1 MALNV
6 WTQRSGYRF
15 STIQERSIVNI
26 SLPSQNDSVTTVL
39 IGNAGTGYPTNGG
52 SFYTTGG
59 SGTGMTIQVFS
70 PSGYLQAVSIN
81 NPGVGYR
88 DGDVITILA
97 GGNNATV
104 ILNIEFLAT
113 YSVISGKLPPGL
125 RIVNNTIQGTPFEV
139 PRTTEFEFVIRATN
153 GTQIADRTFFWTVE
167 GADQPVWQTAAG
179 SLPIGPNNVYYIL
192 DSSYIDFQ
200 LMAVDTDTAAG
211 QSLKY
216 FIASNDGSLPPGLVL
231 TDSGRIVGWVQPA
244 LVIPDSAGNGY
255 FDTAVY
261 DTVAFDF
268 GYRSTNGYDS
278 YIYDNTIFDF
288 STASLSPKKLNRN
301 YEFIV
306 TITDGD
312 TEVKRKFKIYVVGD
326 DYFRADNTIT
336 TAGSGSFMVDATY
349 VRAPIWVTPANLGV
363 RRANNYQTIRLDTYE
378 DLDLGPIIYSLD
390 ASKQWA
396 QTTNYKIN
404 DLVLY
409 QSKTYLC
416 LEAHTSTTSFAT
428 AKWQLQELPPGMQF
442 DPSTAEVFGVVPY
455 QPAITKTYRFTV
467 TATRLSDRTE
477 TASSQR
483 TFTVQVLGEVES
495 VMSWVSNPDLGIIEA
510 NLISNLSV
518 VASSTVTDSVIL
530 YVKTEGE
537 LPPGLTL
544 ALDGEIVG
552 KVSQFGDGAQYQGIW
567 TAMRSYNANTVVKY
581 NNIYYKAI
589 INSTSAT
596 FNTSQWAAYSFAN
609 PGIVTVDG
617 GSFTLDAG
625 TTTFD
630 RVYSFTIQSRDILGY
645 NAISRT
651 FSLTVN
657 TPNNRLYSN
666 ITARPYLKLDQ
677 REMFKSFIRNGNVF
691 DATAIYRPGDSNF
704 GIQNDLKMTVY
715 SGIETKTAAQV
726 VSVVGQNHTKKRFK
740 LGEVKKAQAKIPG
753 TNTVVYEVVY
763 IDVIDP
769 LEIGDTY
776 LDLAVAGS
784 IDPMMATVDQ
794 TNIYFNGPF
803 DTSERF
809 WGRPQPYSVTADR
822 SDVYPDGEF
831 RGPSSI
837 TLWRKR
843 IEQLGLH
850 DRNYMPLWMRTVQD
864 GSVQELGFVSA
875 IPLCFCKVGRGE
887 DIMLNIKNYL
897 KTTPDFSFNKID
909 YTIDRYTIDSV
920 TGDASDKYIVFRNDR
935 TIIA

>member
-1 MALNV
+1 MALNI
-6 WTQRSGYRF
+6 WTEQSGYRF
-15 STIQERSIVNI
+15 DTVQERSVVNI
-26 SLPSQNDSVTTVL
+26 LLPANNSVG
-39 IGNAGTGYPTNGG
+39 I
-52 SFYTTGG
+52 
-59 SGTGMTIQVFS
+59 
-70 PSGYLQAVSIN
+70 
-81 NPGVGYR
+81 
-88 DGDVITILA
+88 
-97 GGNNATV
+97 
-104 ILNIEFLAT
+104 T

-125 RIVNNTIQGTPFEV
+125 RIVNNTIQGSPFEV
-139 PRTTEFEFVIRATN
+139 PRTTDFKFVVRASN
-153 GTQIADRTFFWTVE
+153 GTDLADRTFFWTIE

-200 LMAVDTDTAAG
+200 LLATDTDTAAG

-216 FIASNDGSLPPGLVL
+216 FIASNEGTLPPGLVL
-231 TDSGRIVGWVQPA
+231 TDSGRIAGWVQPA
-244 LVIPDSAGNGY
+244 LVIPTAAGNGY

-261 DTVAFDF
+261 DAVAFDF
-268 GYRSTNGYDS
+268 GYRSSNGYDS
-278 YIYDNTIFDF
+278 YIYDTAIFDF

-378 DLDLGPIIYSLD
+378 DLDLGPIVYSLD
-390 ASKQWA
+390 STNPDLSAS
-396 QTTNYKIN
+396 
-404 DLVLY
+404 V
-409 QSKTYLC
+409 
-416 LEAHTSTTSFAT
+416 
-428 AKWQLQELPPGMQF
+428 LPPGMQF
-442 DPSTAEVFGVVPY
+442 DQGTAEVFGVVPY

-467 TATRLSDRTE
+467 SATRLSDRSE
-477 TASSQR
+477 TATSKR

-495 VMSWVSNPDLGIIEA
+495 VMGWITGSNLGNIEA

-518 VASSTVTDSVIL
+518 VASTTITDSVIL
-530 YVKTEGE
+530 YVKTGGA

-552 KVSQFGDGAQYQGIW
+552 KVTQFGDSVQYQGLW
-567 TAMRSYNANTVVKY
+567 TAMRNYNINNVVLRSG
-581 NNIYYKAI
+581 IYYKAI
-589 INSTSAT
+589 MSSVSAT
-596 FNTSQWAAYSFAN
+596 FNISHWVVHTFTNQ
-609 PGIVTVDG
+609 GIVTFDG
-617 GSFTLDAG
+617 SSLSLDAG
-625 TTTFD
+625 TTTLD
-630 RVYSFTIQSRDILGY
+630 REYSFTINARDILGY
-645 NAISRT
+645 SAISRT
-651 FSLTVN
+651 FNLTVI

-666 ITARPYLKLDQ
+666 ITAKPYLKLDQ
-677 REMFKSFIRNGNVF
+677 REMFKTFIRNTSVF
-691 DATAIYRPGDSNF
+691 DATAIYRPGDANF
-704 GIQNDLKMTVY
+704 GIQNDLKMSVY
-715 SGIETKTAAQV
+715 AGIETKTAAQV
-726 VSVVGQNHTKKRFK
+726 VSVVGQNHRKKRFK
-740 LGEVKKAQAKIPG
+740 LGDIKLARAKVPA
-753 TNTVVYEVVY
+753 TNTVVYEVIY

-769 LEIGDTY
+769 LEIGDKT
-776 LDLAVAGS
+776 LDLAVVGS

-831 RGPSSI
+831 RGPGSI
-837 TLWRKR
+837 SLWRKR

-864 GSVQELGFVSA
+864 GSVQELGFVNA
-875 IPLCFCKVGRGE
+875 IPLCFCKVGRGA
-887 DIMLNIKNYL
+887 DILLNIKNYL
-897 KTTPDFSFNKID
+897 KNNTDFSFNKID

-920 TGDASDKYIVFRNDR
+920 TGDTTDKYIVFRNDR
-935 TIIA
+935 TIIT

>member
-1 MALNV
+1 MALNI
-6 WTQRSGYRF
+6 WTERSGYRF
-15 STIQERSIVNI
+15 DTVQERSVVNLA
-26 SLPSQNDSVTTVL
+26 LPANNSVG
-39 IGNAGTGYPTNGG
+39 I
-52 SFYTTGG
+52 
-59 SGTGMTIQVFS
+59 
-70 PSGYLQAVSIN
+70 
-81 NPGVGYR
+81 
-88 DGDVITILA
+88 
-97 GGNNATV
+97 
-104 ILNIEFLAT
+104 T

-125 RIVNNTIQGTPFEV
+125 RIVNNTIQGSPFEV
-139 PRTTEFEFVIRATN
+139 PRTTDFKFVVRASN
-153 GTQIADRTFFWTVE
+153 GTSIADRTFFWTIE

-200 LMAVDTDTAAG
+200 LLATDTDTAAG

-216 FIASNDGSLPPGLVL
+216 FIASDEGSLPPGLVL
-231 TDSGRIVGWVQPA
+231 TDSGRIAGWVQPA
-244 LVIPDSAGNGY
+244 LVIPLTAGNGF

-268 GYRSTNGYDS
+268 GYRSSNGYDS
-278 YIYDNTIFDF
+278 YIYDTAIFDF

-378 DLDLGPIIYSLD
+378 DLDLGPIVYSLD
-390 ASKQWA
+390 TVNPDLTAS
-396 QTTNYKIN
+396 
-404 DLVLY
+404 V
-409 QSKTYLC
+409 
-416 LEAHTSTTSFAT
+416 
-428 AKWQLQELPPGMQF
+428 LPPGMQF
-442 DPSTAEVFGVVPY
+442 DQGTAEVFGVVPY
-455 QPAITKTYRFTV
+455 QPAITKTYQFTV
-467 TATRLSDRTE
+467 SATRLSDRAE
-477 TASSQR
+477 TATSKR

-495 VMSWVSNPDLGIIEA
+495 VMGWISGSNLGLIEA

-518 VASSTVTDSVIL
+518 VASTTITDSVIL
-530 YVKTEGE
+530 YVKTSGE
-537 LPPGLTL
+537 LPPGLSL

-552 KVSQFGDGAQYQGIW
+552 KVSQFGDSIQYQGLW
-567 TAMRSYNANTVVKY
+567 TAMRNYNINNVVLR
-581 NNIYYKAI
+581 NGIYYKAI
-589 INSTSAT
+589 MSSTSAT
-596 FNTSQWAAYSFAN
+596 FNTSHWAEHIFTTQ
-609 PGIVTVDG
+609 GIVTFDG
-617 GSFTLDAG
+617 GSFSLDAG
-625 TTTFD
+625 NTTFD
-630 RVYSFTIQSRDILGY
+630 REYSFTINARDILGY
-645 NAISRT
+645 SAISRT
-651 FSLTVN
+651 FNLTVI

-666 ITARPYLKLDQ
+666 ITAKPYLKLDQ
-677 REMFKSFIRNGNVF
+677 REMFKTFIRNSNVF
-691 DATAIYRPGDSNF
+691 DATAIYRPGDANF
-704 GIQNDLKMTVY
+704 GVQNELKMSVY
-715 SGIETKTAAQV
+715 AGIETKTAAQV
-726 VSVVGQNHTKKRFK
+726 VSVVGQNHRKKRFK
-740 LGEVKKAQAKIPG
+740 LGDIKLAQAKVPA
-753 TNTVVYEVVY
+753 TNDVVYEVIY

-769 LEIGDTY
+769 LEIDGKT

-784 IDPMMATVDQ
+784 IDPILTTVDQ

-803 DTSERF
+803 DTPERF

-831 RGPSSI
+831 RGPASI
-837 TLWRKR
+837 SLWRKR

-875 IPLCFCKVGRGE
+875 IPLCFCKVGRGT
-887 DIMLNIKNYL
+887 DILLNIKNYL
-897 KTTPDFSFNKID
+897 KNNTDFSFNKID

-920 TGDASDKYIVFRNDR
+920 TGDTTDKYIVFRNDR
-935 TIIA
+935 TIIT

>member
-1 MALNV
+1 MALNI
-6 WTQRSGYRF
+6 WTERSGYRF
-15 STIQERSIVNI
+15 DTVQERSVVNI
-26 SLPSQNDSVTTVL
+26 LLPANNIV
-39 IGNAGTGYPTNGG
+39 G
-52 SFYTTGG
+52 
-59 SGTGMTIQVFS
+59 
-70 PSGYLQAVSIN
+70 IN
-81 NPGVGYR
+81 
-88 DGDVITILA
+88 
-97 GGNNATV
+97 
-104 ILNIEFLAT
+104 

-125 RIVNNTIQGTPFEV
+125 RIVNNTIQGSPFEV
-139 PRTTEFEFVIRATN
+139 PRTTDFKFVVRASN
-153 GTQIADRTFFWTVE
+153 GAELADRTFFWTIE
-167 GADQPVWQTAAG
+167 GSDQPVWQTAAG

-200 LMAVDTDTAAG
+200 LLATDTDTAAG
-211 QSLKY
+211 QLLKY
-216 FIASNDGSLPPGLVL
+216 FIASNEGTLPPGLVL
-231 TDSGRIVGWVQPA
+231 TDSGRIAGWVQPA
-244 LVIPDSAGNGY
+244 LVIPTAAGNGY

-261 DTVAFDF
+261 DAVAFDF
-268 GYRSTNGYDS
+268 GYRSSNGYDS
-278 YIYDNTIFDF
+278 YIYDTAIFDF

-301 YEFIV
+301 YEFVV

-349 VRAPIWVTPANLGV
+349 VRAPIWVTSANLGV

-378 DLDLGPIIYSLD
+378 DLDLGPIVYSLD
-390 ASKQWA
+390 STNPDLTAS
-396 QTTNYKIN
+396 
-404 DLVLY
+404 V
-409 QSKTYLC
+409 
-416 LEAHTSTTSFAT
+416 
-428 AKWQLQELPPGMQF
+428 LPPGMQF
-442 DPSTAEVFGVVPY
+442 DQGTAEVFGVVPY

-467 TATRLSDRTE
+467 SATRLSDRSE
-477 TASSQR
+477 TATSKR

-495 VMSWVSNPDLGIIEA
+495 VMGWITGSNLGNIEA

-518 VASSTVTDSVIL
+518 VASTTITNSVIL
-530 YVKTEGE
+530 YVKTSGA

-552 KVSQFGDGAQYQGIW
+552 KVTQFGDSVQYQGLW
-567 TAMRSYNANTVVKY
+567 TAMRNYNINNVVLRSG
-581 NNIYYKAI
+581 IYYKAI
-589 INSTSAT
+589 MSNVSAT
-596 FNTSQWAAYSFAN
+596 FNTSHWVVHTFTNQ
-609 PGIVTVDG
+609 GIVTFDG
-617 GSFTLDAG
+617 SNFSLDSG
-625 TTTFD
+625 TTTLD
-630 RVYSFTIQSRDILGY
+630 REYSFTINARDILGY
-645 NAISRT
+645 SAISRT
-651 FSLTVN
+651 FNLTVI

-666 ITARPYLKLDQ
+666 ITAKPYLKLDQ
-677 REMFKSFIRNGNVF
+677 REMFKTFIRNSSVF
-691 DATAIYRPGDSNF
+691 DATAIYRPGDANF
-704 GIQNDLKMTVY
+704 GIQNDLKMSVY

-726 VSVVGQNHTKKRFK
+726 VSVVGQNHRKKRFK
-740 LGEVKKAQAKIPG
+740 LGEIKLAQAKVPA
-753 TNTVVYEVVY
+753 TNTVVYEVIY

-769 LEIGDTY
+769 LEIGDKT

-831 RGPSSI
+831 RGPASI
-837 TLWRKR
+837 SLWRKR

-875 IPLCFCKVGRGE
+875 IPLCFCKVGRGA
-887 DIMLNIKNYL
+887 DIVLNIKNYL
-897 KTTPDFSFNKID
+897 KNNTDFSFNKID

-920 TGDASDKYIVFRNDR
+920 TGDTTDKYIVFRNDR
-935 TIIA
+935 TIIT

>member
-1 MALNV
+1 MALNI
-6 WTQRSGYRF
+6 WTERSGYRF
-15 STIQERSIVNI
+15 NTVQERSVVNVL
-26 SLPSQNDSVTTVL
+26 LPSNHSVE
-39 IGNAGTGYPTNGG
+39 
-52 SFYTTGG
+52 
-59 SGTGMTIQVFS
+59 
-70 PSGYLQAVSIN
+70 IN
-81 NPGVGYR
+81 
-88 DGDVITILA
+88 
-97 GGNNATV
+97 
-104 ILNIEFLAT
+104 

-125 RIVNNTIQGTPFEV
+125 RIVNNTIQGSPFEV
-139 PRTTEFEFVIRATN
+139 PRTSDFKFVVRASNVTDL
-153 GTQIADRTFFWTVE
+153 ADRTFFWTIE
-167 GADQPVWQTAAG
+167 GSDQPVWQTAAG
-179 SLPIGPNNVYYIL
+179 SLPVGPNNVYYIL

-200 LMAVDTDTAAG
+200 LLATDTDTAAG
-211 QSLKY
+211 QQLKY
-216 FIASNDGSLPPGLVL
+216 FIASNEGTLPPGLVL
-231 TDSGRIVGWVQPA
+231 TDSGRIAGWIQPA
-244 LVIPDSAGNGY
+244 LVIPAAAGNGY

-268 GYRSTNGYDS
+268 GYRSSNGYDS
-278 YIYDNTIFDF
+278 YIYDTAIFDF

-336 TAGSGSFMVDATY
+336 TAGSGSFMVDVTY

-378 DLDLGPIIYSLD
+378 DLDLGPIVYSLD
-390 ASKQWA
+390 TVNPDLSAS
-396 QTTNYKIN
+396 
-404 DLVLY
+404 V
-409 QSKTYLC
+409 
-416 LEAHTSTTSFAT
+416 
-428 AKWQLQELPPGMQF
+428 LPPGMQF
-442 DPSTAEVFGVVPY
+442 DQGTAEVFGVVPY

-467 TATRLSDRTE
+467 SATRLSDRSE
-477 TASSQR
+477 TATSKR

-495 VMSWVSNPDLGIIEA
+495 VMGWVSGSNLGNIEA

-518 VASSTVTDSVIL
+518 VASTTITDSVIL
-530 YVKTEGE
+530 YVKTEGA

-552 KVSQFGDGAQYQGIW
+552 KVTQFGDSVQYQGLW
-567 TAMRSYNANTVVKY
+567 TALRNYNINNVVLRSG
-581 NNIYYKAI
+581 IYYKAI
-589 INSTSAT
+589 MSSVSAT
-596 FNTSQWAAYSFAN
+596 FNASHWIVHTFTNQ
-609 PGIVTVDG
+609 GIVTFDG
-617 GSFTLDAG
+617 SNFSLDAG

-630 RVYSFTIQSRDILGY
+630 REYLFTINARDILGY
-645 NAISRT
+645 SAISRT
-651 FSLTVN
+651 FTLTVV

-677 REMFKSFIRNGNVF
+677 REMFKTFIRNTSVF

-704 GIQNDLKMTVY
+704 GIQNDLKMSVY
-715 SGIETKTAAQV
+715 AGIETKTAAQV
-726 VSVVGQNHTKKRFK
+726 VSVVGQNHRKKRFK
-740 LGEVKKAQAKIPG
+740 LGDIKLAQAKIPA
-753 TNTVVYEVVY
+753 TNTVVYEVIY

-769 LEIGDTY
+769 LEIGNKT

-803 DTSERF
+803 NTSERF

-831 RGPSSI
+831 RGPASI
-837 TLWRKR
+837 SLWRKR
-843 IEQLGLH
+843 IDQLGLH

-875 IPLCFCKVGRGE
+875 IPLCFCKVNRGA
-887 DIMLNIKNYL
+887 DILLNIKNYL
-897 KTTPDFSFNKID
+897 KNNTDFSFNKID

-920 TGDASDKYIVFRNDR
+920 TGDTTDKYIVFRNDR
-935 TIIA
+935 TIIT